1 MSNPFGIQKLKNQNK
16 PQKQTLSITNRYCS
30 TMTNNNDDLFHND
43 NDILNNKTQS
53 YPTHQINSNQD
64 NNNLNTLF
72 ETEIL
77 ESKKED
83 GGSNI
88 FDIRS
93 THNTEIFQTDRNKQ
107 TLPKDIFSGNND
119 IKEHSDNDENAIKI
133 NNTNNQENQDENGE
147 PKNIFKK
154 EEPILY
160 NGNEIT
166 NNQNEP
172 IESLFDNNIDN
183 LNFNSSNNN
192 VLKDTYSFPTHNNII
207 LPDTRTDANGY
218 ETQTQR
224 IQLHETEPN
233 IKGDNLHLL
242 EEKSHDEEEIKVLKN
257 EITTLKGELKLTNI
271 KMVSIEQELQVYQK
285 NVVSNNKI
293 INQYKTKQL
302 NEDFYLNEIEILKKE
317 LQEKNKLILFLENT
331 NKKLNDT
338 ISEQKDIIQE
348 LTEKGE
354 TVTDELPTV
363 KESEKNIEIYND
375 NNNNQS
381 KEIEREN
388 DTIQKKDENIKEEK
402 ENIFTQEIPNT
413 KEEKEY
419 IEEIQI
425 ELNNNA
431 DNNNK
436 INEETIISNEN
447 NNESDNV
454 LYGIQP
460 SKDKFNEKEKPEM
473 TKTIEN
479 EIISKSPVNN
489 DTLFKSS
496 QELLQKNNQIQT
508 QADTLDHKT
517 KNPSPKKHKPSFD
530 FNLSEEE
537 DVDSLFSSIH
547 QTSND
552 NKLKSSIF
560 D

>member
-1 MSNPFGIQKLKNQNK
+1 MDKIAIQVKL
-16 PQKQTLSITNRYCS
+16 S
-30 TMTNNNDDLFHND
+30 
-43 NDILNNKTQS
+43 NNKKIMS
-53 YPTHQINSNQD
+53 YNQLRTTID
-64 NNNLNTLF
+64 KLY
-72 ETEIL
+72 
-77 ESKKED
+77 
-83 GGSNI
+83 NI
-88 FDIRS
+88 F
-93 THNTEIFQTDRNKQ
+93 
-107 TLPKDIFSGNND
+107 NNPD
-119 IKEHSDNDENAIKI
+119 KI
-133 NNTNNQENQDENGE
+133 NNTNNQENHDENGE

-160 NGNEIT
+160 NGNEIR

-183 LNFNSSNNN
+183 LNSNSSNNN

-207 LPDTRTDANGY
+207 LSDTRTDANGY

-224 IQLHETEPN
+224 IQLHETGPN

-242 EEKSHDEEEIKVLKN
+242 EEKSHEEEEIKVLKN

-285 NVVSNNKI
+285 NVISNNKI

-331 NKKLNDT
+331 NKKLNNT

-348 LTEKGE
+348 LTEKRE
-354 TVTDELPTV
+354 TVAYELPNVT
-363 KESEKNIEIYND
+363 ESEKNIEISND
-375 NNNNQS
+375 NNNNKS

-388 DTIQKKDENIKEEK
+388 DIIQKKGENIEEEK
-402 ENIFTQEIPNT
+402 EDIFTQEIPNT

-419 IEEIQI
+419 IEKIQT
-425 ELNNNA
+425 ELNNNTY
-431 DNNNK
+431 NNNK
-436 INEETIISNEN
+436 INEQTIILNEN

-460 SKDKFNEKEKPEM
+460 SKDKFNEQEKSEK

-479 EIISKSPVNN
+479 EISSQSPINN

-508 QADTLDHKT
+508 QADTLNHKT
-517 KNPSPKKHKPSFD
+517 KNPSLKKYKPSFD